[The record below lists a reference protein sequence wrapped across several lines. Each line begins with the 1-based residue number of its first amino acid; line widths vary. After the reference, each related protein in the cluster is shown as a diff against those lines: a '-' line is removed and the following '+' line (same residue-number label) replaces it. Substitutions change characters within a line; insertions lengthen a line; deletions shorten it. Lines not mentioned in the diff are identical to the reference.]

1 MSEVITGE
9 IKGITKID
17 SKVEFIEDIMS
28 FLGNE
33 ANFKTD
39 GVFEIGKVKAII
51 MTIEKNHTKSELN
64 KLEVHEN
71 YHDLHV
77 TLEGKDNIAFLRKE
91 NFNWP
96 DSNFNKEED
105 YGFIKSNSLK
115 FKVVKPFEF
124 CFIPAK
130 VPHMAL
136 YARQSVKRKIV
147 FKIPN

>member
-77 TLEGKDNIAFLRKE
+77 TLEGKDNIVVFYTDRYKDQPMLVKGAGAGAEVTASGIFADIIRI
-91 NFNWP
+91 
-96 DSNFNKEED
+96 
-105 YGFIKSNSLK
+105 GKS
-115 FKVVKPFEF
+115 
-124 CFIPAK
+124 
-130 VPHMAL
+130 
-136 YARQSVKRKIV
+136 
-147 FKIPN
+147 